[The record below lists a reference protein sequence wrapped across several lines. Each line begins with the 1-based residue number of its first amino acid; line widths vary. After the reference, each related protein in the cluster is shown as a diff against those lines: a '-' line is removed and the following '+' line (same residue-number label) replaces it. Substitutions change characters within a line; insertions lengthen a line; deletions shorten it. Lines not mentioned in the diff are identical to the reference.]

1 MLSGAAWRFIEVI
14 VLADGVALVSGPLGS
29 PPHGNERSDTL
40 LFYQGAADL
49 WLLENSNPDAR
60 RRWAAFCREGSALK
74 IQCSLQQSCSHFPM
88 P

>member
-1 MLSGAAWRFIEVI
+1 MLSGAARRFIEVI

-49 WLLENSNPDAR
+49 WLLVPSNRNGDASMDGRFVLSQDIGLMPIR
-60 RRWAAFCREGSALK
+60 RF
-74 IQCSLQQSCSHFPM
+74 
-88 P
+88 